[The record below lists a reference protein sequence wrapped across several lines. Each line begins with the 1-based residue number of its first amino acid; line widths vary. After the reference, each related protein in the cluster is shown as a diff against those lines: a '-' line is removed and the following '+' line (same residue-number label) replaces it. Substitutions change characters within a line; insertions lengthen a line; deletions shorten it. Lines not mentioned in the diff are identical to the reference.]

1 MGGKRIDMRLPPL
14 CIIMRYQELYDKY
27 YPENTRLRDI
37 LQRHSESVANLAVSI
52 NDVLGLGLDDNQV
65 YEAAMLH
72 DIGIFLTDAA
82 GIDCHGSEPYLRHG
96 ILGADLLR
104 KEGFPEWVARV
115 AERHTGAGITEKD
128 IEEMNLP
135 LPHDRILMPET
146 LLERLVCYADKF
158 YSKSGD
164 MKRKSLERVRASMA
178 RHSQST
184 AERFE
189 KLHDEFGAYN
199 TEL

>member
-1 MGGKRIDMRLPPL
+1 MLFRSDAL
-14 CIIMRYQELYDKY
+14 E
-27 YPENTRLRDI
+27 
-37 LQRHSESVANLAVSI
+37 
-52 NDVLGLGLDDNQV
+52 LGLDDKQV

-72 DIGIFLTDAA
+72 DIGIFLTDAP
-82 GIDCHGSEPYLRHG
+82 GIDCHGTEPYLRHG

-115 AERHTGAGITEKD
+115 AERHTGAGITHKD
-128 IEEMNLP
+128 IEDMNLP
-135 LPHDRILMPET
+135 LPLDRVLMPET
-146 LLERLVCYADKF
+146 LLERLICYADKF

-199 TEL
+199 TDL